1 MIDFNMIVAEG
12 HWDNYS
18 NDSVKKLFDLV
29 SDLLKGNNHA
39 YKYLNFAD
47 PTSFSASMRTL
58 ADPAVYKYLYVGSHG
73 NDSGVYGSDKTTP
86 ISRTILKN
94 VITGY
99 KGLYLGT
106 CLFGSEENK
115 SWLVQNADLIWC
127 AGYRKSVDWIDSSAF
142 DMAFWK
148 EFQLENIRN
157 KENNLVLKEIDLLD
171 QSIQSLRAKYSSL
184 ILDLGFNIVA
194 KRNNEIELML

>member
-29 SDLLKGNNHA
+29 SDLLKGNSHA

-47 PTSFSASMRTL
+47 PTSFQSSMRAL
-58 ADPAVYKYLYVGSHG
+58 SDPAIYKYLYVGSHG
-73 NDSGVYGSDKTTP
+73 NDTGVYGSDKTTP

-99 KGLYLGT
+99 TGLYLGT
-106 CLFGSEENK
+106 CLFGTDDNM
-115 SWLVQNADLIWC
+115 SWLVQNADLTWC

-148 EFQLENIRN
+148 EFQSENIRN
-157 KENNLVLKEIDLLD
+157 KQNNLALAEIDLLD
-171 QSIQSLRAKYSSL
+171 QTIASLKSKYSSL
-184 ILDLGFNIVA
+184 ILDLGFNVVVRRDNVIG
-194 KRNNEIELML
+194 LML